1 MEVAFYLSKETY
13 QSLISVNQK
22 VMKNVA
28 YVFELKLY
36 LSV

>member
-28 YVFELKLY
+28 YVF
-36 LSV
+36 

>member
-1 MEVAFYLSKETY
+1 MEVAFYLSEETY

-28 YVFELKLY
+28 KF
-36 LSV
+36 LS